1 MFHQVK
7 MASWDGRRPRGLSS
21 YYLQIP
27 SRFFPASI
35 TTPLHP
41 LPQRIFTDMIH
52 GLRILLYIL
61 LVSIH
66 GRLQPRVVNATS
78 QFIFSAVV
86 LSLCA
91 VRLHYTLNLEPYDPL
106 NYGVQFYGK

>member
-1 MFHQVK
+1 
-7 MASWDGRRPRGLSS
+7 
-21 YYLQIP
+21 
-27 SRFFPASI
+27 
-35 TTPLHP
+35 
-41 LPQRIFTDMIH
+41 MIH